1 MITIT
6 KKSSTCDVDIKIVQ
20 GVTGIHYA
28 INGEELACV
37 PAWERLVSL
46 NETNKIPSKVM
57 IEIASSIINA
67 TMLQNKRNATIITDD
82 SVIN

>member
-1 MITIT
+1 MITIA
-6 KKSSTCDVDIKIVQ
+6 KKSNTCDVDIKIVQ

-37 PAWERLVSL
+37 PAWEKLVGL
-46 NETNKIPSKVM
+46 YETSRIPNKIM

-82 SVIN
+82 TVIS

>member
-1 MITIT
+1 MITIA
-6 KKSSTCDVDIKIVQ
+6 KKSNACDVDIKLVQ

-37 PAWERLVSL
+37 PAWEKLVGLYQTSR
-46 NETNKIPSKVM
+46 IPNKVM

-67 TMLQNKRNATIITDD
+67 VVLQNKRNSTIVTDN
-82 SVIN
+82 SVIV